1 MKQITAYQADNGTL
15 FKTAEEALHQDEIDR
30 VTGELETGF
39 ALAESN
45 AYELATW
52 IAENFSRKV
61 APEKKT

>member
-30 VTGELETGF
+30 VTGELKNQF
-39 ALAESN
+39 SLAESN
-45 AYELATW
+45 AYEMAVW

>member
-30 VTGELETGF
+30 VTGELDHLFSLPEN
-39 ALAESN
+39 N
-45 AYELATW
+45 AYEMAVW
-52 IAENFSRKV
+52 IAEHFSRKV